1 MIWIIWKKPL
11 LKHAALVSAC
21 TFSKQDRL
29 GKVSVRLNMN
39 LMKNLIM
46 DDVSAWRRL
55 FTTNPWLLAL
65 RWSPI
70 QVLSQ
75 HDESYQWKTNYLL
88 EKLTAGKYI
97 AMLGRHLTQR
107 GNWSV
112 QQLEKKQDWIWCEH
126 PLSNTFFWAKFCLK
140 DESKYKLQYTWIC

>member
-1 MIWIIWKKPL
+1 MSTISTMSTRIREDIDL
-11 LKHAALVSAC
+11 NNLKETITESCGTCVS
-21 TFSKQDRL
+21 KRDRF
-29 GKVSVRLNMN
+29 GKVSVRLNMI

-75 HDESYQWKTNYLL
+75 HDESYQ
-88 EKLTAGKYI
+88 
-97 AMLGRHLTQR
+97 
-107 GNWSV
+107 
-112 QQLEKKQDWIWCEH
+112 
-126 PLSNTFFWAKFCLK
+126 
-140 DESKYKLQYTWIC
+140 